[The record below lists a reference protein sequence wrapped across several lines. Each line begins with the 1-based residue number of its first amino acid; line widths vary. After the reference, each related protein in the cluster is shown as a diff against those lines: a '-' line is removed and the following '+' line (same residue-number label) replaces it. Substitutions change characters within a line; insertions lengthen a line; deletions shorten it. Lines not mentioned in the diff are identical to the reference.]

1 MSLINK
7 NIFINKNKEKRKF
20 ILAGI
25 LNVLL
30 TNIFLQIFLAT
41 NLFTISLSAFLS
53 QLINMI
59 LGYVIY
65 SKIIFKVKNLRNH
78 KFIKKYA
85 ILMISLWLINTIAIK
100 TISLF
105 GFSKNLS
112 AFMIIPLL
120 AVISYLVQKVWI
132 FRKR

>member
-65 SKIIFKVKNLRNH
+65 SKFIFKVKNLRNH